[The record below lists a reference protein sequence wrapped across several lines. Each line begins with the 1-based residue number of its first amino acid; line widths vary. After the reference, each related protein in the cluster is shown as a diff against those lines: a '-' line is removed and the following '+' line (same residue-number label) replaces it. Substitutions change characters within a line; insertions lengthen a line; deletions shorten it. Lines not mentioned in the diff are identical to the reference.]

1 MITISEI
8 LGQRIK
14 YYRKKKKLSQ
24 EKLSEL
30 ADLHP
35 TYIGQL
41 ERGEKN
47 ASIESLYKIS
57 IGLQVP
63 ITQLLEKLDEYN
75 PEGYDVVET
84 TNSTNNNI
92 PLGNDVKFCVEF
104 VMTVCLPYEKMKNFQ
119 NLSINVQKMTIYFLN
134 WGG

>member
-1 MITISEI
+1 MLLITISEI

-92 PLGNDVKFCVEF
+92 PLKAYELFSSQPKHRQEILLKIVEF
-104 VMTVCLPYEKMKNFQ
+104 
-119 NLSINVQKMTIYFLN
+119 SILM
-134 WGG
+134 